1 MIADGSNVCQQSI
14 IDNSTIDNATVCNNS
29 TVTGNS
35 TVKNGSS
42 VCYSTIDNSTI
53 DNATVLCNSTVS
65 NRTIQ
70 NLTVSGS
77 TTIKGTVISQSASS
91 ALSGVSVSY
100 ALSGTTV
107 ATTTT
112 DSSGDFTQSSLATGT
127 YTLSYSNS
135 GYLDETQSVTLS
147 TDGQTL
153 KVTTLKMLSDSC
165 ASTGTISGKI
175 TDAVSSDNLSG
186 VSISARRGLN
196 FTSGTVIG
204 TDNTG

>member
-1 MIADGSNVCQQSI
+1 MADGVRMFSSSKFNSFFPI
-14 IDNSTIDNATVCNNS
+14 IIVALVFFLSSCSERSEYGKRSDYEKFGSAT
-29 TVTGNS
+29 TVT
-35 TVKNGSS
+35 
-42 VCYSTIDNSTI
+42 
-53 DNATVLCNSTVS
+53 
-65 NRTIQ
+65 
-70 NLTVSGS
+70 SGS
-77 TTIKGTVISQSASS
+77 GTIKGTVISQSASS

-135 GYLDETQSVTLS
+135 GYVDETQSATLS

-153 KVTTLKMLSDSC
+153 KVTTLKMLSNSC

-175 TDAVSSDNLSG
+175 TDAVSSANVSG

-204 TDNTG
+204 TDTTG